1 MKGTPMNQT
10 GTIRVMIV
18 DDHDM
23 VRSGL
28 EVMLEVYDDLELVGN
43 VSRGEDAVL
52 LCPKIR
58 PDVVLMDLVMPAM
71 NGVETTRKLR
81 ELCPEVQIIALTSF
95 KEKELVQDALQA
107 GAIGY
112 LLKNITN
119 DELAEAIRAAHAGRS
134 TLAPEA
140 TRILIEAATQPPPPG
155 HDLTERER
163 EVLRLIC
170 QGLNNR
176 EIAERLTISRSTV
189 KNHVSNVLSK
199 LGVSSRTEAATFAV
213 QHKLVT

>member
-1 MKGTPMNQT
+1 MDQT
-10 GTIRVMIV
+10 DTIRVMIV

-52 LCPKIR
+52 LCPKAQ
-58 PDVVLMDLVMPAM
+58 PDVVLMDLVMPTM

-119 DELAEAIRAAHAGRS
+119 DELADAIRAAHAGRS

-199 LGVSSRTEAATFAV
+199 LGVNSRTEAATFAV
-213 QHKLVT
+213 QHNLIA

>member
-1 MKGTPMNQT
+1 MSQT
-10 GTIRVMIV
+10 EMIRVMIV

-28 EVMLEVYDDLELVGN
+28 EVMLQVYDDLELVGN

-52 LCPKIR
+52 LCPQIQ
-58 PDVVLMDLVMPAM
+58 PDVVLMDLVMPSM

-81 ELCPEVQIIALTSF
+81 EMCPGVQIIALTSF
-95 KEKELVQDALQA
+95 KEKELVQDALEA

-112 LLKNITN
+112 LLKNISN
-119 DELAEAIRAAHAGRS
+119 DELAAAIRAAHAGRS

-140 TRILIEAATQPPPPG
+140 TRILIEAATQPPPLG

-163 EVLRLIC
+163 EVLRLITL
-170 QGLNNR
+170 GLNNR

-189 KNHVSNVLSK
+189 KNHVSSILSK
-199 LGVSSRTEAATFAV
+199 LDMSSRTEAATFAV
-213 QHKLVT
+213 QHALVD

>member
-1 MKGTPMNQT
+1 MSQME
-10 GTIRVMIV
+10 TIRVMIV

-43 VSRGEDAVL
+43 VSRGEDAVV
-52 LCPKIR
+52 LCPKIQ
-58 PDVVLMDLVMPAM
+58 PDVVLMDLVMPTM

-95 KEKELVQDALQA
+95 KEKELVHDALQA

-119 DELAEAIRAAHAGRS
+119 DELASAIRAAHAGRS

-155 HDLTERER
+155 HDLTDRER

-176 EIAERLTISRSTV
+176 EIAERLIISRSTV

-199 LGVSSRTEAATFAV
+199 LGVNSRTEAATFAV
-213 QHKLVT
+213 QNNLVT

>member
-1 MKGTPMNQT
+1 MNQT
-10 GTIRVMIV
+10 ETIRVMIV

-52 LCPKIR
+52 LCPKIQ

-81 ELCPEVQIIALTSF
+81 ELCPGVQIIALTSF

-112 LLKNITN
+112 LLKNVTN

-155 HDLTERER
+155 HDLTDRER
-163 EVLRLIC
+163 EVLQLIC

-176 EIAERLTISRSTV
+176 EIAELLTISRSTV

-199 LGVSSRTEAATFAV
+199 LGVNSRTEAATFAV
-213 QHKLVT
+213 QHNLVT

>member
-1 MKGTPMNQT
+1 MSRT

-43 VSRGEDAVL
+43 VSRGEDAVRL
-52 LCPKIR
+52 GPELQ
-58 PDVVLMDLVMPAM
+58 PDVVLMDLVMPGM
-71 NGVETTRKLR
+71 DGVEATR
-81 ELCPEVQIIALTSF
+81 ELRRVCPQAQIIALTSF
-95 KEKELVQDALQA
+95 KEKELVQGALQA

-112 LLKNITN
+112 LLKNVSN
-119 DELAEAIRAAHAGRS
+119 EELVAAIRAACTGRS

-140 TRILIEAATQPPPPG
+140 TRVLIEAATQPPPPG

-163 EVLRLIC
+163 EVLALIAK
-170 QGLNNR
+170 GLNNR
-176 EIAERLTISRSTV
+176 EIAERLIISRSTV

-199 LGVSSRTEAATFAV
+199 LGVNSRTEAATLAV
-213 QHKLVT
+213 QHKLVD

>member
-1 MKGTPMNQT
+1 MNQT

-52 LCPKIR
+52 LCPKIQ

-112 LLKNITN
+112 LLKNVTN

>member
-1 MKGTPMNQT
+1 MSQME
-10 GTIRVMIV
+10 TIRVMIV

-52 LCPKIR
+52 LCPKIQ

-95 KEKELVQDALQA
+95 KERELVQDALQA

-112 LLKNITN
+112 LLKNISN
-119 DELAEAIRAAHAGRS
+119 DELATAIRAAHAGRS

-140 TRILIEAATQPPPPG
+140 TRILIEAATQPPPLG
-155 HDLTERER
+155 HDLTDRER
-163 EVLRLIC
+163 EVLQLIC

-176 EIAERLTISRSTV
+176 EIAEQLTISRSTV

-199 LGVSSRTEAATFAV
+199 LAVNSRTEAATFAV
-213 QHKLVT
+213 QHNLVN